1 VEAGGGDTCRTRV
14 FDVARGL
21 DWPAAYTGRAV
32 RNGFARRWDG
42 REDDLRADRAG
53 QDRLRAAI
61 HGGDPGT
68 APVWAGEG
76 LDLISSLEPAADIV
90 GRISADAEQVLRAAA
105 RLTE

>member
-1 VEAGGGDTCRTRV
+1 V
-14 FDVARGL
+14 FDDARGL
-21 DWPAAYTGRAV
+21 DWSAAYTGRAV

-42 REDDLRADRAG
+42 REDDLRADRADRAE

-90 GRISADAEQVLRAAA
+90 GRISAGAEQVLRAAA